1 MKNRVDTEGINVVYC
16 PTEEM
21 LADFY
26 TKPLHGALFRLS
38 RDVIRGLRHIDDL
51 KIPLNLANQ
60 ERVGNNVTL
69 GLNKPKVVSRINES
83 QEVSRNGESQSDL
96 PNIMADSKT
105 VRSNM
110 KGQQGG
116 KTDDAPVCN
125 TLRIKTYADVV
136 RNKKMV
142 RIRSP
147 DDNLFLNR

>member
-1 MKNRVDTEGINVVYC
+1 M
-16 PTEEM
+16 
-21 LADFY
+21 
-26 TKPLHGALFRLS
+26 
-38 RDVIRGLRHIDDL
+38 
-51 KIPLNLANQ
+51 
-60 ERVGNNVTL
+60 TL
-69 GLNKPKVVSRINES
+69 GLDKVKVVGRINES

-110 KGQQGG
+110 KGQQGR